1 MLTRGLATLALALGP
16 TAAVAPTTGT
26 FAGFTKQGARFHVGF
41 RVGSGHV
48 HEFGIGWRARCAS
61 HKRLTDATGQGTQVL
76 AIHNGAF
83 AGPKG
88 TFTVTIPHSSGLRG
102 RYTVL
107 VLNGHFTDLRH
118 AQGAFR
124 LHAQIL
130 RNGHVIDTCDTGRV
144 SWSAHRT
151 S

>member
-1 MLTRGLATLALALGP
+1 MLTRGLATLALAVGA
-16 TAAVAPTTGT
+16 TGAVAPKTGT
-26 FAGFTKQGARFHVGF
+26 FAGSTKQGSSFHVGF

-48 HEFGIGWRARCAS
+48 HGFGIGWRAPCAS

-76 AIHNGAF
+76 AIHNGTF

-107 VLNGHFTDLRH
+107 LLAGHFSDARH
-118 AQGAFR
+118 AQGAFH

-130 RNGHVIDTCDTGRV
+130 RNGQVVDTCDTGRV
-144 SWSAHRT
+144 TWSAH
-151 S
+151 SSG